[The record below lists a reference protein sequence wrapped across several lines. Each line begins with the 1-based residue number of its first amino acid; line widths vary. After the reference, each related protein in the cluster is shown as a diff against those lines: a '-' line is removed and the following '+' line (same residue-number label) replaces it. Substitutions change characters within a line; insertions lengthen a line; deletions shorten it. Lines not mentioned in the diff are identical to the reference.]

1 VKARR
6 WVGILI
12 CCFNSASAFGADETT
27 VQTAVEAVHGWYHT
41 LGDGSDQEHLKE
53 FGAVGRGVGPLA
65 QAHGQLAADLQKH
78 MDRDQF
84 FVHFRGLARMRLLQ
98 AHGVTST
105 ANENYVQVFVEE
117 ERTMAIE
124 GIPAVAWF
132 QGFLS
137 VTKTPDS
144 WKISSLDDVKPE
156 NIISTL
162 DDPVTKRG
170 DPVEVALTRLQCGSP
185 EDCSVLKKTL
195 PPNSSDRLGRVT
207 IQTPRGMGTV
217 GLARLHNGQWTPVDI
232 ETETGSAPK

>member
-1 VKARR
+1 MKASN
-6 WVGILI
+6 WVVTLI
-12 CCFNSASAFGADETT
+12 CCFRCASTLGADETT
-27 VQTAVEAVHGWYHT
+27 VQTAVEAVHGWYET

-53 FGAVGRGVGPLA
+53 FGAVGHGIGPLA
-65 QAHGQLAADLQKH
+65 QAYGQLAADLQKH

-98 AHGVTST
+98 THGVIST

-137 VTKTPDS
+137 VTKTADG

-162 DDPVTKRG
+162 DDPVTKHS
-170 DPVEVALTRLQCGSP
+170 DPVDVALARLQCGSP

-195 PPNSSDRLGRVT
+195 PPNSAERLGRLT
-207 IQTPRGMGTV
+207 IQTPRGVATV
-217 GLARLHNGQWTPVDI
+217 GLARLHNGQWTPVDV
-232 ETETGSAPK
+232 EMETGSVSK